1 VPIVLVQDVLAKDQ
15 REELSRLNA
24 LEIFNNLNPV
34 QLNVNN
40 LPLGKFIILLDILKI
55 FFLSKTQKRIK
66 TSHNS

>member
-1 VPIVLVQDVLAKDQ
+1 MPIVLVQDVLAKDQ

-40 LPLGKFIILLDILKI
+40 LPLGKFKILLDILKNKILI
-55 FFLSKTQKRIK
+55 FLKLFFFV
-66 TSHNS
+66 

>member
-1 VPIVLVQDVLAKDQ
+1 MPIVLVQGVLAKDQ

-40 LPLGKFIILLDILKI
+40 LPLGKFIILLDILKNKI
-55 FFLSKTQKRIK
+55 LIFLKFFFLS
-66 TSHNS
+66 